1 MGDIIGGIL
10 GGVGSIAGA
19 LIQSNAAAQA
29 RKDALTGY
37 NYLTTGAGAAPSKAF
52 IDAGTSALGTVG
64 AAQGAQKQLLGLAP
78 MGDGT
83 ANAFNN
89 YLKST
94 GYNFQLKQGTDAIA
108 SNAAAKGLLNSGGTG
123 KALEE
128 YGQGLGANY
137 FNNYLGQVGS
147 LNNQAQ
153 NTATSGQNQLTTIAN
168 AGTGAGS
175 TAAQYTAAGGNAIAN
190 GVSGALGGF
199 GGAITNAL
207 ARGYNSPG
215 GGAAAGVY

>member
-19 LIQSNAAAQA
+19 IIQSNAAADA

-37 NYLTTGAGAAPSKAF
+37 NYLTKGAGAPLINGAVTGGTAAN
-52 IDAGTSALGTVG
+52 DAT
-64 AAQGAQKQLLGLAP
+64 QQLLGLKP
-78 MGDGT
+78 MGSGT

-89 YLKST
+89 YLGST
-94 GYNFQLKQGTDAIA
+94 GYNFQLKQGQDAIA
-108 SNAAAKGLLNSGGTG
+108 SSAASKGLLNSGGTG

-137 FNNYLGQVGS
+137 FNSYLGQLGGVSAGGYNAATAVG
-147 LNNQAQ
+147 
-153 NTATSGQNQLTTIAN
+153 N

-175 TAAQYTAAGGNAIAN
+175 NAAQYTAAGGNAIAN

-199 GGAITNAL
+199 GGALTNVL
-207 ARGYNSPG
+207 SRGNTVAGSAGVG
-215 GGAAAGVY
+215 GGI